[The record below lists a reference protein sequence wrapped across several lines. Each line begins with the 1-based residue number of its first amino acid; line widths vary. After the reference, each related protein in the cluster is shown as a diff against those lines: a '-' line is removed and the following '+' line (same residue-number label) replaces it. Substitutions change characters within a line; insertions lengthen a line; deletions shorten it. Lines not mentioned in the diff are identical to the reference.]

1 MITVKFFLDTPTLDE
16 IKKAFELGILDG
28 VTTNPALLSK
38 QSGSYKEG
46 VQSIVALTGGAIVFA
61 EVLATEPEGMIREAK
76 EIAAWGPNMV
86 IKLPMTPAGIQAC
99 ASLTKEGISCAV
111 TLIYSEPQAVV
122 AAKAGA
128 KYIAPFVARANEVGV
143 DGIETISKIAQTF
156 QSHAIQT
163 EILAASVRNGH
174 DAAKALRC
182 GATSVTLPYG
192 VLMGMMKNPV
202 TDMTLNS
209 FLDLW
214 NSKSASGVF

>member
-1 MITVKFFLDTPTLDE
+1 MITVKFFLDTANLDE

-99 ASLTKEGISCAV
+99 ASLTKEGISWRGDPDLFGTSGRGRRQSRSQIHCAFCC
-111 TLIYSEPQAVV
+111 PRQ
-122 AAKAGA
+122 
-128 KYIAPFVARANEVGV
+128 
-143 DGIETISKIAQTF
+143 
-156 QSHAIQT
+156 
-163 EILAASVRNGH
+163 
-174 DAAKALRC
+174 
-182 GATSVTLPYG
+182 
-192 VLMGMMKNPV
+192 
-202 TDMTLNS
+202 
-209 FLDLW
+209 
-214 NSKSASGVF
+214 

>member
-1 MITVKFFLDTPTLDE
+1 MKFFLDTANLDE

-143 DGIETISKIAQTF
+143 DGIETISKIVKMSLQLLLLQANGIP
-156 QSHAIQT
+156 APY
-163 EILAASVRNGH
+163 AS
-174 DAAKALRC
+174 DQ
-182 GATSVTLPYG
+182 TLPESPQGLQDTYLFP
-192 VLMGMMKNPV
+192 VLLSVLYILSHPAC
-202 TDMTLNS
+202 L
-209 FLDLW
+209 
-214 NSKSASGVF
+214 

>member
-1 MITVKFFLDTPTLDE
+1 MKFFLDTANLDE
-16 IKKAFELGILDG
+16 IKKAFELGFLDG

-46 VQSIVALTGGAIVFA
+46 VQSIVASTGGAIVFA
-61 EVLATEPEGMIREAK
+61 EVLATEPEGMIRRLK
-76 EIAAWGPNMV
+76 KSLPGGPNMV

-99 ASLTKEGISCAV
+99 ASLYKRRDLLRGDPD
-111 TLIYSEPQAVV
+111 LYPEPQAVV

-143 DGIETISKIAQTF
+143 AMVSRPFPKSPKPFSRTPSRQKIE
-156 QSHAIQT
+156 
-163 EILAASVRNGH
+163 AASVRNGH

>member
-1 MITVKFFLDTPTLDE
+1 MKFFLDTANLDE

-111 TLIYSEPQAVV
+111 TLIYSIVPGTALTGT
-122 AAKAGA
+122 AKAGA

>member
-1 MITVKFFLDTPTLDE
+1 MKFFLDTANLDE

-99 ASLTKEGISCAV
+99 ASLTKEGLS
-111 TLIYSEPQAVV
+111 LIH
-122 AAKAGA
+122 
-128 KYIAPFVARANEVGV
+128 I
-143 DGIETISKIAQTF
+143 
-156 QSHAIQT
+156 
-163 EILAASVRNGH
+163 
-174 DAAKALRC
+174 
-182 GATSVTLPYG
+182 
-192 VLMGMMKNPV
+192 
-202 TDMTLNS
+202 
-209 FLDLW
+209 
-214 NSKSASGVF
+214 

>member
-1 MITVKFFLDTPTLDE
+1 MKFFLDTANLDE
-16 IKKAFELGILDG
+16 IQQAFELGIMDG

-46 VQSIVALTGGAIVFA
+46 VQNIVSLTGGAIVFA
-61 EVLATEPEGMIREAK
+61 EVLATQPAEMIREAK
-76 EIAAWGPNMV
+76 EISSWGPQMIV
-86 IKLPMTPAGIQAC
+86 KLPMTPAGIQAC
-99 ASLTKEGISCAV
+99 AALSKDGINCAI
-111 TLIYSEPQAVV
+111 TLVYSEPQAIV

-128 KYIAPFVARANEVGV
+128 KYIAPFIARANEVGM
-143 DGIETISKIAQTF
+143 DGTKTISKIAQSYN
-156 QSHAIQT
+156 SHNIPT
-163 EILAASVRNGH
+163 EILAASVRNGY

-214 NSKSASGVF
+214 SNKNAGGVF